1 MSLTN
6 LGLTADMNRRLG
18 PLSAL
23 ADLPSAFAWA
33 AREVSPPFAVAGP
46 FSVTDDELLAVP
58 TASVNQYL
66 DLVEY
71 RATDTIFR
79 NLSEDNLRQ
88 VGSQENIKD
97 IYASWERRVKRLRDE
112 LNAKYGYSERALQ
125 AGVYDLGFA
134 ETGCDREFW
143 Y

>member
-6 LGLTADMNRRLG
+6 LALTAEMDRRLG

-33 AREVSPPFAVAGP
+33 AREVAPPFVVAGA

-58 TASVNQYL
+58 VASVNQYL
-66 DLVEY
+66 DFVEY
-71 RATDTIFR
+71 RATETIFH
-79 NLSEDNLRQ
+79 NLSDDNLRQ
-88 VGSQENIKD
+88 VGSQENVKD

-125 AGVYDLGFA
+125 SGVYDLKFA
-134 ETGCDREFW
+134 ETGCESPFL